1 MLVPMNFQLQ
11 LPYLAEFQQL
21 SEDFSTIVEPSYSKP
36 AFDFPTDIG
45 PSATQSGIG
54 HSSRWS
60 SSILEAHSA
69 VFSAPI
75 PERPTDFFAEQ
86 NVYEVSSRERQIQET
101 RGRANHL
108 YISLENEHSL
118 LKVNVHEYH
127 ASKSVPTQ
135 NAVIHETI
143 VQPAGYVNDAIAPV
157 RHQPQYIAP
166 SAANITGRYSDEKET
181 QAEDDTKTEPGDDAK
196 TEPDDGIDEKD
207 VNAEVPAHAIL
218 DIPLPPPIVACVQFL
233 GQRKRRNSC
242 CREGITRMRVK
253 RRQMN
258 TEEGEEDGD
267 GSEQFNFKTCSESY
281 VLELYKDD
289 VRDLRWS

>member
-1 MLVPMNFQLQ
+1 M
-11 LPYLAEFQQL
+11 
-21 SEDFSTIVEPSYSKP
+21 TSYSEEH
-36 AFDFPTDIG
+36 A
-45 PSATQSGIG
+45 S
-54 HSSRWS
+54 
-60 SSILEAHSA
+60 SA
-69 VFSAPI
+69 V
-75 PERPTDFFAEQ
+75 
-86 NVYEVSSRERQIQET
+86 
-101 RGRANHL
+101 
-108 YISLENEHSL
+108 
-118 LKVNVHEYH
+118 LKANVHEYH

-181 QAEDDTKTEPGDDAK
+181 QAEDDTKTEPDDDAK
-196 TEPDDGIDEKD
+196 TEPDDGINEKD
-207 VNAEVPAHAIL
+207 VNAEVTAHAIL

-258 TEEGEEDGD
+258 TEESEEDGD
-267 GSEQFNFKTCSESY
+267 
-281 VLELYKDD
+281 D
-289 VRDLRWS
+289 